1 MYRVIRVYTNIAEMH
16 TPDGWKKYRVL
27 GSSDA
32 DMYALNYTEYAEDG
46 RVVATGT
53 EDFSIPRFKT
63 LKSGGYTVTK
73 DSGNRTESGRVVW
86 DIVKRTAIY
95 VTPSDYALGIKLWKK
110 QFDGY
115 KITCDWTAGG
125 VIDL

>member
-1 MYRVIRVYTNIAEMH
+1 MYKVIRVYTNIAEMH

-27 GSSDA
+27 GSSEA
-32 DMYALNYTEYAEDG
+32 DMYTLNYTEYAEDG
-46 RVVATGT
+46 RIVATGT

-86 DIVKRTAIY
+86 DIVKRTALY
-95 VTPSDYALGIKLWKK
+95 VKPSDYALGIKLWKK

-115 KITCDWTAGG
+115 NITCDWTA
-125 VIDL
+125 